1 LAAEITSLPVL
12 IVLVDFA
19 LFILI
24 WVVQRIIYPSFM
36 YHSPVSLSQWH
47 TVYSKRIAL
56 IVVPLML
63 GQLLSAVSAL
73 FLLADF
79 WAGLRLSLILLIWGI
94 TFFVFVPL
102 HSRLNKEPQLAGEL
116 VRKNWWRTLLWS
128 VIVIGDLSLL

>member
-24 WVVQRIIYPSFM
+24 WIVQRIIYPSFM

-47 TVYSKRIAL
+47 AVYSKRIAL

-63 GQLLSAVSAL
+63 GQLLSAVIAL

-79 WAGLRLSLILLIWGI
+79 GPGCALVLFYLFGESHFLFLCLSI
-94 TFFVFVPL
+94 
-102 HSRLNKEPQLAGEL
+102 AA
-116 VRKNWWRTLLWS
+116 
-128 VIVIGDLSLL
+128 